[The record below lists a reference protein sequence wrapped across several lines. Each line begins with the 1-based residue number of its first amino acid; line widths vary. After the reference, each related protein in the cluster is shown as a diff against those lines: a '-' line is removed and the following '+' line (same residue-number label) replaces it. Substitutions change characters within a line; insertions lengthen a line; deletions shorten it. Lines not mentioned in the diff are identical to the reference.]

1 MDFMPQLLYAYLTG
15 LWQFRN
21 NLSPYVTNFILT
33 YNKAIIGV
41 FAVFEA

>member
-1 MDFMPQLLYAYLTG
+1 MDFTPQLLYAFLTG
-15 LWQFRN
+15 LWQLRN